1 MAKRK
6 KIGDVYRFDFDKK
19 FHCYC
24 QILEASDV
32 VFFNFYSD
40 SENDNIDE
48 VIEKDELFRIWLDRD
63 CLKSDKWQFICHKE
77 LSAERKIVFDK
88 YNNPSGGTDFFILR
102 NEKNAEFIK
111 VAREQCFGLEL
122 AAAWTE
128 SGIINRLN
136 YSFLGIPLP
145 MHIKKDIPFYK

>member
-77 LSAERKIVFDK
+77 LSAERKQL
-88 YNNPSGGTDFFILR
+88 GTINSCVDIFYSH
-102 NEKNAEFIK
+102 KNCA
-111 VAREQCFGLEL
+111 
-122 AAAWTE
+122 T
-128 SGIINRLN
+128 
-136 YSFLGIPLP
+136 
-145 MHIKKDIPFYK
+145 D